1 MAARGQPSSRTGLR
15 QATGAG
21 GAGAMSEDEG
31 LERFV
36 AAQEQIYPRAL
47 AEIRLGAK
55 RSHWMW
61 YIFPQLAGLGRS
73 TMAQR
78 YAIADAAEA
87 RAYLAHTLLGAR
99 RSEERSDGK
108 ECVSTCRSRWSPC
121 TEKKKKETN
130 Q

>member
-61 YIFPQLAGLGRS
+61 YIFPQLAGPGRS
-73 TMAQR
+73 PMAPR
-78 YAIADAAEA
+78 YS
-87 RAYLAHTLLGAR
+87 L
-99 RSEERSDGK
+99 RSEERRVGK
-108 ECVSTCRSRWSPC
+108 ECVSPCISLWSPFH
-121 TEKKKKETN
+121 
-130 Q
+130 

>member
-61 YIFPQLAGLGRS
+61 YIFPQLAGLGRR

-78 YAIADAAEA
+78 YAIAAAAQA
-87 RAYLAHTLLGAR
+87 RAHPPPPLLAP
-99 RSEERSDGK
+99 RS
-108 ECVSTCRSRWSPC
+108 V
-121 TEKKKKETN
+121 
-130 Q
+130 QFL

>member
-73 TMAQR
+73 TMAQS
-78 YAIADAAEA
+78 YAIADAADA
-87 RAYLAHTLLGAR
+87 RAYLAHPNLGAR
-99 RSEERSDGK
+99 SVQCLRAYARKSVGK
-108 ECVSTCRSRWSPC
+108 G
-121 TEKKKKETN
+121 K
-130 Q
+130 